1 MAGRVP
7 SFSASWSLESG
18 CILFAMMEVR
28 WYQGAA
34 GFATLKDA
42 WTQLVS
48 DSETASPFQT
58 WEWQE
63 LYARHYRKLA
73 KARIL
78 TLWDG
83 ETLIAVWPLV
93 REVGLWRAL
102 RPCGCGPSDYLHTL
116 VRTGFEAE
124 SAARVQ
130 AEINRLSDIDLI
142 DLHQI
147 REIHGTADWPLAD
160 TRTHATCLVL
170 DLPATYD
177 AYLASIGKS
186 LRYDVRKLDKS
197 LFQEGR
203 ARIEPIG
210 SEDIDRGLDTL
221 FDQHKKRWRKRGLPG
236 AFFGKSVAFHRAW
249 ARIAS
254 EKGWL
259 WLSILHL
266 DDQPIGA
273 IYAMTLGKTCYYYQ
287 AGFDPEKGSVS
298 PGTLLVASTIRRA
311 IEEGKT
317 HFDFMRG
324 DEPYKRRW
332 KPQNIWENKRVILS
346 TNAGARAKMGIAW
359 INRADEVENRI
370 RQRLEGKGLL

>member
-1 MAGRVP
+1 M
-7 SFSASWSLESG
+7 W
-18 CILFAMMEVR
+18 C
-28 WYQGAA
+28 
-34 GFATLKDA
+34 
-42 WTQLVS
+42 
-48 DSETASPFQT
+48 
-58 WEWQE
+58 
-63 LYARHYRKLA
+63 
-73 KARIL
+73 
-78 TLWDG
+78 
-83 ETLIAVWPLV
+83 
-93 REVGLWRAL
+93 AL
-102 RPCGCGPSDYLHTL
+102 RPNGCGPSDYLHPL
-116 VRTGFEAE
+116 IRNGYEAE
-124 SAARVQ
+124 SAPIIQSTIRGLTDV
-130 AEINRLSDIDLI
+130 DLI
-142 DLHQI
+142 DLHQL
-147 REIHGTADWPLAD
+147 REIHGTSDWPLAEA
-160 TRTHATCLVL
+160 RAQATCLVL
-170 DLPATYD
+170 DLPPTYD
-177 AYLASIGKS
+177 LYLASLGKS

-197 LFQEGR
+197 LFQQGR

-210 SEDIDRGLDTL
+210 LEDIDRGLDTL

-249 ARIAS
+249 AKIAS

-266 DDQPIGA
+266 DGEPIGA

-332 KPQNIWENKRVILS
+332 KPQNIWENKRVMLVLNKGIR
-346 TNAGARAKMGIAW
+346 GKMGMGW
-359 INRADEVENRI
+359 IPHADRVESWF